1 METSL
6 RFKSIFK
13 FKVSFTFLIYLVY
26 FSGASLYAATW
37 QDDFNA
43 AVMNEAWRGD
53 LNYFGLQDGQLRGV
67 SFHPVLPP
75 VLRFIEVGQEW
86 ADYVASCKINVV
98 QPNLAIC
105 TKGALILR
113 HKDGEGYV
121 FALHIATQRVEVYR
135 LSGEMLLSVP
145 MPLQLKTWYHVHA
158 ELQGDEFRFYVD
170 NKQVGHLRDNRSP
183 AGSVGLA
190 VEDTMGVL
198 FDDFV
203 VTGPAIPAGGH
214 GTTAV
219 DPKGKLA
226 TRWAIL
232 KS

>member
-1 METSL
+1 MC
-6 RFKSIFK
+6 FKSIFK
-13 FKVSFTFLIYLVY
+13 FGVNFTFLICLVY
-26 FSGASLYAATW
+26 FPGASLHAATW
-37 QDDFNA
+37 QDNFDFP
-43 AVMNEAWRGD
+43 VMIQEWRGD
-53 LNYFGLQDGQLRGV
+53 LEYFTLQEEKLRGV

-75 VLRFIEVGQEW
+75 VLRFIEVGQDW
-86 ADYVASCKINVV
+86 GDYVASCNINVV

-121 FALHIATQRVEVYR
+121 FALHIATQQVEVYR

-145 MPLQLKTWYHVHA
+145 MPLQLKTWYNVRA

-170 NKQVGHLRDNRSP
+170 DEQIGQFRDNRSP
-183 AGSVGLA
+183 AGGVGLA
-190 VEDTMGVL
+190 VEDTMHTL
-198 FDDFV
+198 FDDFA
-203 VTGPAIPAGGH
+203 VTGPTIPAGGH

-232 KS
+232 KSQ